1 MYAGLGDKLARELA
15 RRFSAQAAPY
25 GALPPTLFNGCCQ
38 SANADDASLFAPQA
52 IAAKSEACTLS
63 LGAPGSPLTNIAR
76 TSSPRNTL
84 SRPGSEPEFGMGSF
98 LVRPHMGA
106 PQAGI

>member
-15 RRFSAQAAPY
+15 WRLDPAHAAPY
-25 GALPPTLFNGCCQ
+25 GALPPTLFTQCCQ

-76 TSSPRNTL
+76 TSSPKEYTL
-84 SRPGSEPEFGMGSF
+84 PPG
-98 LVRPHMGA
+98 L
-106 PQAGI
+106 